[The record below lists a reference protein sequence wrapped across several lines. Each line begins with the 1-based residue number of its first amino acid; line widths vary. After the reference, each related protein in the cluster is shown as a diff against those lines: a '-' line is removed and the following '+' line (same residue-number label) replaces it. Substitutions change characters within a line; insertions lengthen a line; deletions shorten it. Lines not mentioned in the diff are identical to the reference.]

1 MKSPLKFSCVAF
13 AFALGSAIGLA
24 SPPAYAAAAE
34 DYRPR
39 FAGDPA
45 RSQSEALA
53 LGYMRVVL
61 TAERLYKQKHGKY
74 APTLPA
80 LVGHGSFTKRM
91 TNLNRGDY
99 YVRFKGT
106 GEGFALWMDAHP
118 QPSPQHRSFFADER
132 GAIRGEENK
141 SAGPE
146 SPVIGGK
153 R

>member
-1 MKSPLKFSCVAF
+1 MKSPRKLYGL
-13 AFALGSAIGLA
+13 AFALVLSSAIALA
-24 SPPAYAAAAE
+24 GPQTAATAGAE
-34 DYRPR
+34 EYRPK

-74 APTLPA
+74 AATLPA

-91 TNLNRGDY
+91 TDPNRGDY
-99 YVRFKGT
+99 KVRFKGT
-106 GEGFALWMDAHP
+106 GDGFALWMDARP
-118 QPSPQHRSFFADER
+118 QPSPRQRSFFADER
-132 GAIRGEENK
+132 GAIRAEESQ
-141 SAGPE
+141 SAGPD
-146 SPVIGGK
+146 SPVAK